1 MPGSQAA
8 FERPLRTADDTAV
21 PVRITQTTGGT
32 ELSVAV
38 HITVALSATDE
49 ELIQSQVNRPA
60 CGHLTPVLNHI
71 VDTNSLISPDVGL
84 K

>member
-21 PVRITQTTGGT
+21 PVRITQTTAGT

-38 HITVALSATDE
+38 QSTVALSAIDE
-49 ELIQSQVNRPA
+49 ELIQSQVKPPA
-60 CGHLTPVLNHI
+60 HEHLTPVPESHC
-71 VDTNSLISPDVGL
+71 
-84 K
+84 